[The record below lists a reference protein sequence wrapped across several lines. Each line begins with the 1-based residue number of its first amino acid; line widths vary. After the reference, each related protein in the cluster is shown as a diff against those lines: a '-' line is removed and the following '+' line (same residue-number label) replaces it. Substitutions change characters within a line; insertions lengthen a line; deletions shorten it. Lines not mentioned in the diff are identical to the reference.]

1 MNVMLSL
8 YTLGQNKIFV
18 HKLKLMKYLN
28 FCTKKIEKFNDFQ
41 NDFWEGKL
49 LEFLAKNEILS
60 QCVALQF
67 SKYEEKERQNGP
79 NYWQAVVL
87 CRNFLASIYDFSL
100 LSLSLE

>member
-1 MNVMLSL
+1 MIFKMIF
-8 YTLGQNKIFV
+8 GQEN
-18 HKLKLMKYLN
+18 YLN
-28 FCTKKIEKFNDFQ
+28 FWQ
-41 NDFWEGKL
+41 
-49 LEFLAKNEILS
+49 KNEILS

>member
-1 MNVMLSL
+1 MRRECDVIIVHTGAKSHFLSI
-8 YTLGQNKIFV
+8 NSSKINEKFEFWC
-18 HKLKLMKYLN
+18 L
-28 FCTKKIEKFNDFQ
+28 KIEKFNDFQ
-41 NDFWEGKL
+41 NDFWAGKL
-49 LEFLAKNEILS
+49 LDFLS

-79 NYWQAVVL
+79 NYCQAVVL